1 MSSRRH
7 QNPDGDQSKSL
18 PWHNALPPW
27 IRSDPA
33 YLKLGQGFRMTLQT
47 IANKCDAPPE
57 TGPQTLLVC
66 FGGDQLYEACGCD
79 RRTFQRHLR
88 RLKGLGLV
96 VELSHGSG
104 RQTSVYGIP
113 GQRGELDGYQAQARR
128 CGSRPRGWWE
138 RADTTRLRQQLADG
152 PPPEVKSKT
161 KLLERQSAALAEGRN
176 TSLEDGQDAAAG
188 AAKCHG
194 RGGKMPRQGRQNAA
208 LPSSLPSSRTSAL
221 NPPPKN
227 GKMQVCLHDDDDG
240 SSQTPDHP
248 EGEPVD
254 ELSLCLLRELPD
266 EANATMVMM
275 ALQNRGV
282 HGGRAVTLANE
293 ALCTPILIRPVLAR
307 FHEQHVKRRIRNP
320 GAYLGN
326 LVDNAII
333 AVHEARDQQR
343 RAVIAKERSRLDAVE
358 AGTGDP
364 DASVC

>member
-104 RQTSVYGIP
+104 RQASVYGIP

-188 AAKCHG
+188 AAECHG
-194 RGGKMPRQGRQNAA
+194 RGGKMPHYHLLYHHQEPARLIHRRRTERCKFAFMMMMTDRARRPITQRVSQLMNC
-208 LPSSLPSSRTSAL
+208 PSTSSANCRMK
-221 NPPPKN
+221 P
-227 GKMQVCLHDDDDG
+227 MQRW
-240 SSQTPDHP
+240 S
-248 EGEPVD
+248 
-254 ELSLCLLRELPD
+254 
-266 EANATMVMM
+266 
-275 ALQNRGV
+275 
-282 HGGRAVTLANE
+282 
-293 ALCTPILIRPVLAR
+293 
-307 FHEQHVKRRIRNP
+307 
-320 GAYLGN
+320 
-326 LVDNAII
+326 
-333 AVHEARDQQR
+333 
-343 RAVIAKERSRLDAVE
+343 
-358 AGTGDP
+358 
-364 DASVC
+364 